1 MEPAVFEVRFT
12 PTPGAN
18 LELAQGAIE
27 RCEAQHRPLS
37 PVLWVVV
44 DEDGATAQQWERRL
58 NDAVERGA
66 GRFEVIDAGEELR
79 RRVAS
84 GEITLQK

>member
-1 MEPAVFEVRFT
+1 MEPAVFEIRFI
-12 PTPGAN
+12 PTRGAN
-18 LELAQGAIE
+18 LEYAQGAIE
-27 RCEAQHRPLS
+27 RCEALHRPLS

-44 DEDGATAQQWERRL
+44 DGDGGTAEEWERRL

-66 GRFEVIDAGEELR
+66 GRFEVVDAGEELR

-84 GEITLQK
+84 GEIALQK

>member
-1 MEPAVFEVRFT
+1 MQPAVFEARFI

-18 LELAQGAIE
+18 LEYAQGAIE

-37 PVLWVVV
+37 PLLWVVV
-44 DEDGATAQQWERRL
+44 DAEGATAKEWERRL
-58 NDAVERGA
+58 NDAVEPGA
-66 GRFEVIDAGEELR
+66 GRFEVVDAGEELR

-84 GEITLQK
+84 GEIELQR